1 MARIYCIMFK
11 CSNQSIVGYFTGR
24 TAFDYRTHATILT
37 SPVVR
42 LGNCVL
48 GFVPST
54 TGSSAI
60 YNVSGKWNG
69 LIAA

>member
-1 MARIYCIMFK
+1 MF
-11 CSNQSIVGYFTGR
+11 NQSIVGSFTGG
-24 TAFDYRTHATILT
+24 TVLEYRTHATILT

-54 TGSSAI
+54 TGSTTI

>member
-1 MARIYCIMFK
+1 MF
-11 CSNQSIVGYFTGR
+11 NQSIVGYFTGG

-37 SPVVR
+37 TPVVR

-54 TGSSAI
+54 TGSPTI
-60 YNVSGKWNG
+60 YNVSGKSNG